1 MTQHQ
6 SGLTGE
12 RLALDYL
19 EHNGWVVLQE
29 RYRCRHGE
37 IDLIARDKTGLC
49 FIEVKYR
56 PEGRLGAGLA
66 SITPDKKRHLLFA
79 VRDYLKTHP
88 QPYRIGCLEITRAG
102 VLFYEDILHEQ

>member
-6 SGLTGE
+6 SGLIGE
-12 RLALDYL
+12 RLALAYL
-19 EHNGWVVLQE
+19 EQNGWTVVLE

-37 IDLIARDKTGLC
+37 IDLIARDKSGLC

-56 PEGRLGAGLA
+56 PDGRLGAGLA
-66 SITPDKKRHLLFA
+66 SITPEKRRHLLITA
-79 VRDYLKTHP
+79 QAYLKDHP

>member
-12 RLALDYL
+12 RLALAYL
-19 EHNGWVVLQE
+19 EQNGWTVVLE

-37 IDLIARDKTGLC
+37 IDLIARDKSGLC

-56 PEGRLGAGLA
+56 P
-66 SITPDKKRHLLFA
+66 D
-79 VRDYLKTHP
+79 
-88 QPYRIGCLEITRAG
+88 
-102 VLFYEDILHEQ
+102 